1 MKSMDLNSHVF
12 GIKEAKMQTREFGQ
26 KMRVIHRYLGFFLG
40 RIMAMYAISG
50 IILVFRSTDFLK
62 TEIQYK
68 KNIGPNIQA
77 EKLGSILKIKGL
89 KVDQKNGDVLR
100 FKNGEYNQKTGQAMY
115 TKKDLPYVLDK
126 MTKLH
131 KANTNTRLYALNIFF
146 GFALLFFVISSFW
159 MFMPSSSVFKKG
171 MIFTVAGILLTLLLV
186 FL

>member
-1 MKSMDLNSHVF
+1 
-12 GIKEAKMQTREFGQ
+12 
-26 KMRVIHRYLGFFLG
+26 
-40 RIMAMYAISG
+40 MYAISG

-62 TEIQYK
+62 TEIQYE

-89 KVDQKNGDVLR
+89 KVDQKVGDVLR
-100 FKNGEYNQKTGQAMY
+100 FKNGEYNQNTGQAKY
-115 TKKDLPYVLDK
+115 KKTDLPYILDK

-159 MFMPSSSVFKKG
+159 MFMPSSSVFKKRHDFYRSRNIVDITFG
-171 MIFTVAGILLTLLLV
+171 VFVMNSKPIKLISVISWTSIFFYTNIRTGFSKYAFKVCKN
-186 FL
+186 